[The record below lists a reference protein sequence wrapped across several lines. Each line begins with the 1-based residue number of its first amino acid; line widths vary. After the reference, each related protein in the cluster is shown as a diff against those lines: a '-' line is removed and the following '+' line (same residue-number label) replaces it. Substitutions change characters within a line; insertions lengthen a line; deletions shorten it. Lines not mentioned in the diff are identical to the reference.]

1 MTKPCH
7 KDPIL
12 GKPLRLRDV
21 VLTGLGAAVVALDHA
36 EANLRR
42 GSHVWPAADCDM
54 TVHEIEEARRL
65 IGGIAIR
72 LRTEIANLQPT
83 KQHAVGNA

>member
-1 MTKPCH
+1 MNKPRH

-12 GKPLRLRDV
+12 GTALRLRGV
-21 VLTGLGAAVVALDHA
+21 VLTKLGAAVVALESADQS
-36 EANLRR
+36 LR
-42 GSHVWPAADCDM
+42 GGASTWPAADCDM

-65 IGGIAIR
+65 ISGIAIR